1 MSIEVRDLP
10 ARHVAF
16 MRHVGPYGAA
26 GIPGLWQRFGR
37 WMAAHQ
43 LGAPTTLRLGVAY
56 DDPGITA
63 PDRCRYDACVVVP
76 ADFRPDRLVEVKDVP
91 AGRHAVARFA
101 GDAHEIVDAWERV
114 FAAWL
119 PGSGWEPDDRPCYE
133 VYQGTPA
140 IPGGPGR
147 FRCELCLPVRPL

>member
-1 MSIEVRDLP
+1 
-10 ARHVAF
+10 
-16 MRHVGPYGAA
+16 
-26 GIPGLWQRFGR
+26 
-37 WMAAHQ
+37 
-43 LGAPTTLRLGVAY
+43 
-56 DDPGITA
+56 
-63 PDRCRYDACVVVP
+63 
-76 ADFRPDRLVEVKDVP
+76 VEVKDVP